1 MSAKAGARGGAAL
14 VEGRYR
20 LAREVG
26 RGDCARVFAAEDV
39 LLGTD
44 VAVKVLKGLD
54 PDSGVSRALRAARAA
69 GKVVDR
75 RVVPVLDVASG
86 ELPFL
91 TLPLYDVRPLA
102 TILQRGAL
110 RPELALALA
119 DDILGGLAAIHASG
133 GVHRDVRAEN
143 VLVGVD
149 GTARLTSAGLTRAAA
164 DPVLGL
170 RVDEEVASPAFPART
185 TAGRLSDPRH
195 DVAEAAALLRPL
207 LGDLVDERVDEVLR
221 TAGHA
226 EPRRRYI
233 DAAAFKEA
241 LSLARQSPARPGPGR
256 TPGAGRAPGAAGSSG
271 DHRQPSAGGYRPGAS
286 EPEPPDPA
294 TMTMRLGLRGP
305 EAAAPGSPPIGLPP
319 AAFGPPEPPVARR
332 AAALV
337 VIGVVV
343 LVVVGLLASRPP
355 PSDAPASA
363 VVVAPRPQVSAE
375 EFVAEEPAL
384 VPGVDAPR
392 LPGAQDPRPALSD
405 VLAGAE
411 GADAEAAQDVA
422 DRLEGLDALGPAERA
437 AEIAELYGGAALA
450 LANDE
455 DWGPFAEQVA
465 AYLRPELSPM
475 GVLALA
481 GRGPEA
487 IDPFVRRLLDGL
499 EQISGLD
506 AAGQRAAAEEL
517 LGELE
522 VTVSEETVAPEF
534 AAATAE
540 VLLRAAEL
548 EPPDELEPAPADP
561 AAPPADAPPPAD
573 ATPADTVIS
582 PPA

>member
-1 MSAKAGARGGAAL
+1 VSAKAGPRGGAAL

-44 VAVKVLKGLD
+44 VAVKVIKTLD
-54 PDSGVSRALRAARAA
+54 ADSGVSRALRAARAA
-69 GKVVDR
+69 GRVVDR

-86 ELPFL
+86 KLPFL
-91 TLPLYDVRPLA
+91 TLPLYDARPLA
-102 TILQRGAL
+102 TILQRGPL

-119 DDILGGLAAIHASG
+119 DDILGGLAAIHANG
-133 GVHRDVRAEN
+133 TVHRDVRAEN

-170 RVDEEVASPAFPART
+170 RVDEEVASPSFPART

-195 DVAEAAALLRPL
+195 DVAEAAVLLRPL

-221 TAGHA
+221 TASHA

-233 DAAAFKEA
+233 DAAAFREA
-241 LSLARQSPARPGPGR
+241 LSVARQAPARPGSAR
-256 TPGAGRAPGAAGSSG
+256 
-271 DHRQPSAGGYRPGAS
+271 PSPPADALPAFR

-294 TMTMRLGLRGP
+294 TMTMRLGLRGAD
-305 EAAAPGSPPIGLPP
+305 AAEPGSAPMALPP

-332 AAALV
+332 VGVLV
-337 VIGVVV
+337 AIGVVV
-343 LVVVGLLASRPP
+343 LVVVGLLASRPA
-355 PSDAPASA
+355 PSDTPASA
-363 VVVAPRPQVSAE
+363 VVVAPRPQASVE
-375 EFVAEEPAL
+375 DFVAEEPPL

-392 LPGAQDPRPALSD
+392 IAGADDPRPDLAD
-405 VLAGAE
+405 VLREFDGSAE
-411 GADAEAAQDVA
+411 DADAETAQEVA
-422 DRLEGLDALGPAERA
+422 DRLEGLGTLSPSERGG
-437 AEIAELYGGAALA
+437 EIAELYGTAALA
-450 LANDE
+450 LANDS
-455 DWGPFAEQVA
+455 DWSPFAEQVA
-465 AYLRPELSPM
+465 AYLRPELTPA
-475 GVLALA
+475 GALALA
-481 GRGPEA
+481 GSEPEA

-499 EQISGLD
+499 AQLGELD
-506 AAGQRAAAEEL
+506 AAGQRATAEEL

-522 VTVSEETVAPEF
+522 VTVAEETVAPEF

-540 VLLRAAEL
+540 VLLRAAEF
-548 EPPDELEPAPADP
+548 EPPDESEPAAVDP
-561 AAPPADAPPPAD
+561 PAPPPAE
-573 ATPADTVIS
+573 
-582 PPA
+582 PPAPPPA